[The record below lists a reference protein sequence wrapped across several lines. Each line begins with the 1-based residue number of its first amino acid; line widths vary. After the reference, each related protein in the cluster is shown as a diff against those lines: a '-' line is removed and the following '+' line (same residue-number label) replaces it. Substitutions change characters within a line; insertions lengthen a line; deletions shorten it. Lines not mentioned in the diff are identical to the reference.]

1 MLPHE
6 LRWSS
11 MIVLNASCRTI
22 RRDAD
27 RAKSSHSRQAG
38 ICIVDRRNVHKRKA
52 RRGSLFRWR
61 SARRQTAKRW
71 PAGRW
76 WLERRCLHRTVP
88 RNSLRRCHS
97 TFTIHGWRSFP
108 RDAWRCRSHT
118 RRWLLHPWSLAVEWR
133 GCFEAANGW
142 RRLDCRRGRR
152 SHGRGSRYL
161 HFAAM
166 LHPCSTGLH
175 WWRSFVRGLGQRQP
189 RWCERWRRQHL
200 HGVRGCGEAVLHRLL
215 QQQELLLLLLRQ
227 RLQGQLVLR
236 LQWQALC
243 RLALGEA
250 LGGGS
255 GLRPF
260 FCNTFEFVGMFQ
272 GSEQLALL
280 LSCLVTSFFLLQ
292 GTPRLIGG

>member
-175 WWRSFVRGLGQRQP
+175 WWRSFARGLVQHPWRWWYGGRCRWPGRRWVRAAERAHQWLRHGRQRGRRCACSHLRRCGRGLRPRRRTRRLCHRCGHLGQRQP
-189 RWCERWRRQHL
+189 RWCERWWRQHL
-200 HGVRGCGEAVLHRLL
+200 HGVRGCGEALLHRLL
-215 QQQELLLLLLRQ
+215 QQQELLLLR
-227 RLQGQLVLR
+227 
-236 LQWQALC
+236 
-243 RLALGEA
+243 
-250 LGGGS
+250 
-255 GLRPF
+255 
-260 FCNTFEFVGMFQ
+260 
-272 GSEQLALL
+272 
-280 LSCLVTSFFLLQ
+280 
-292 GTPRLIGG
+292 